1 MLLKGLET
9 QDVDAFDVIC
19 KFDSDVIFPEN
30 YLEKSEQRLRNILI
44 TDLLAAFYILRK
56 TEIGYMK
63 EILINIMYADQ

>member
-1 MLLKGLET
+1 MLLTSFVNLILMSYFLKITL
-9 QDVDAFDVIC
+9 
-19 KFDSDVIFPEN
+19 K
-30 YLEKSEQRLRNILI
+30 KSEQRLRNILI